1 MIMGDLPS
9 SVTFHAA
16 NDVIFMRCARKT
28 FFPFWGTDRLHGG
41 LAWEFLWSYSGI
53 YMNLF

>member
-9 SVTFHAA
+9 SVTSHAA